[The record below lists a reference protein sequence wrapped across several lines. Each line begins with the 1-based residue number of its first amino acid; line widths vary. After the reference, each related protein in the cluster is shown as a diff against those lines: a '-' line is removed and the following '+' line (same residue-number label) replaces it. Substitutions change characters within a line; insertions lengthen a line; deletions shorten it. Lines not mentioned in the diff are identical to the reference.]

1 MNMLACHCTDFR
13 EVITYILLAN
23 DTNSLNTW
31 WDLVRVF
38 STWYYAT
45 TNVPYE
51 PIIRYS
57 LPREIVVAIVVAVMV
72 IVVVVVVHDQKRFVR
87 IVQFGIKSMYFQTI
101 ALLLFTSTFVFEA
114 DVLVLYFCSLPL

>member
-72 IVVVVVVHDQKRFVR
+72 VVVVHDQKRCTAMPVR
-87 IVQFGIKSMYFQTI
+87 IVQFGIENMCFQTI
-101 ALLLFTSTFVFEA
+101 ALLLLTSTFVFEA
-114 DVLVLYFCSLPL
+114 DVLVLYFCS

>member
-72 IVVVVVVHDQKRFVR
+72 VVVVHDQKRCVR
-87 IVQFGIKSMYFQTI
+87 IVPFGIKSMCFQAI
-101 ALLLFTSTFVFEA
+101 ALLLLTSTFVFEA
-114 DVLVLYFCSLPL
+114 DVLVLYFCS

>member
-1 MNMLACHCTDFR
+1 MKFGASL
-13 EVITYILLAN
+13 VLYILFAPI
-23 DTNSLNTW
+23 
-31 WDLVRVF
+31 
-38 STWYYAT
+38 
-45 TNVPYE
+45 PYE
-51 PIIRYS
+51 PISRYC

-72 IVVVVVVHDQKRFVR
+72 IVVVVVVVVHDQKRCVR

>member
-72 IVVVVVVHDQKRFVR
+72 LVVVQVYCDASKNCSVWDRKYVFSKTV
-87 IVQFGIKSMYFQTI
+87 
-101 ALLLFTSTFVFEA
+101 ALLLFI
-114 DVLVLYFCSLPL
+114 